1 MAGRVSGY
9 TITAVLEASSNNSGE
24 SPAKEEIM
32 GKVTVAV
39 IGAISLFG
47 LCGIVAFSQQGGPAA
62 AGPVVPDAPT
72 DKTAFWSNNDIQA
85 RWKDIETRK
94 VINSRL
100 FNGPMDQSV
109 NVRIVLE
116 GDGPLVHPKT
126 ADLWIVQAGTATAV
140 TDGQMVG
147 TESGQQ
153 TGDVR
158 GKSINTATER
168 PVHAGD
174 ILYIPPGVP
183 HYFKDIKGFR
193 AFLVRFDPK

>member
-1 MAGRVSGY
+1 LR
-9 TITAVLEASSNNSGE
+9 I
-24 SPAKEEIM
+24 KENTM
-32 GKVTVAV
+32 RKVTIAV

-47 LCGIVAFSQQGGPAA
+47 LCGIVASSQQAGKAPAAA
-62 AGPVVPDAPT
+62 AGPAVPDAPT
-72 DKTAFWSNNDIQA
+72 DKTAFWSSDDIQA
-85 RWKDIETRK
+85 RWKDIEARK

-126 ADLWIVQAGTATAV
+126 ADLWIVEAGTATAV
-140 TDGQMVG
+140 TDGQMAG
-147 TESGQQ
+147 TVASQQ
-153 TGDVR
+153 AGDVR
-158 GKSINTATER
+158 GKSITNATER

-174 ILYIPPGVP
+174 VLYVPPGVP